1 MQCCEYLFYCDYIS
15 PAAALNTKRGE
26 GEEEKDKRNITRGY
40 HQTMEGASESTEGGD
55 MGKPI
60 TSQVISVWWI
70 DAPLVFCATMHL
82 CLLLSFEPVSVYRP
96 NVLSCIVEIYR
107 SSHLCNALRLIIA
120 QFLLLN
126 SGQKWRIWRPKKLCC
141 TTLSRFW
148 SVPSVS
154 LKNIIKVIVMTSEHI
169 WCQHWA
175 FLQMLNQGGSSSS
188 ISSKSPIN
196 KARGLPPIH

>member
-1 MQCCEYLFYCDYIS
+1 MKQTFGALLQSMQCCEYLFYCDYIS

-40 HQTMEGASESTEGGD
+40 HQTMEGASESMEWGWD
-55 MGKPI
+55 WGKPI
-60 TSQVISVWWI
+60 TLPVISVWWI

-126 SGQKWRIWRPKKLCC
+126 SGQKWRIWRPKKTVLHNLIPFLIRSQRFLEEHYQSHRHDIR
-141 TTLSRFW
+141 TYLMSALGFSANVESR
-148 SVPSVS
+148 
-154 LKNIIKVIVMTSEHI
+154 
-169 WCQHWA
+169 
-175 FLQMLNQGGSSSS
+175 
-188 ISSKSPIN
+188 
-196 KARGLPPIH
+196 